1 MTSVVEYYLVRTL
14 GLKMF
19 AQGGLFM
26 KKNAYVPEGVNGEGR
41 GATPTSISIFD
52 FYDMTSLCFK
62 FGHDIFTAFK
72 IARL

>member
-26 KKNAYVPEGVNGEGR
+26 KENACVSEGGNGEGR
-41 GATPTSISIFD
+41 VATPTSISIFD
-52 FYDMTSLCFK
+52 FYKELV
-62 FGHDIFTAFK
+62 
-72 IARL
+72 L